1 MRARRLAGA
10 CGASILPALFVPFG
24 ARGAGMRFPT
34 PVKLAQGGLAVVLS
48 LGLALGGVPAQAW
61 AEVASD
67 GGGAAA
73 AEAVAQPGLE
83 SDGAPTS
90 GPSDK
95 GGAQA
100 QEHLDQFLR
109 DTRIISGGGDAVQK
123 SADGLSYDIGYKTKN
138 GSPNTSL
145 NFRPLV
151 NDKTYSYALTVEQN
165 AYVSAS
171 RGITSGRFNIVGRPV
186 GGDATVALTIRA
198 YAPGTSA
205 SAMEDGNARE
215 LAHATVT
222 LVLEPGP
229 TTYQVDLSPVDAKTG
244 KRVDATAVKVNEGNS
259 WGSSVRPND
268 QGLYELDSTKTYYVK
283 VTADG
288 YEDYEDGSF
297 RPAGN
302 GSAGIKLNPLA
313 FVDLSFRAV
322 DATGAQIKGA
332 KVVVRKGGYSGQ
344 VLSPQPDGSYRVVVG
359 QKLQV
364 SASADHYGQAT
375 RTLSVT
381 EGMAASQ
388 DVQLKLSEVVVSFVG
403 IDADGS
409 VDAGAKVTV
418 THVEEDPYGEDED
431 ETVTDRPGA
440 DGRYALA
447 LSDGPY
453 AVTITGSDGY
463 KARTTY
469 EPDGSKAEDLVRLK
483 LYDDPNQARV
493 DALARAL
500 DDALGAL
507 RPCYRKDKN
516 ANELV
521 RSLLAEKL
529 GKPALEGVTVS
540 VASTADP
547 QRVAADGSIGYRRSS
562 LDGSFHNPNVSCSFA
577 FAADDCT
584 AVSKPKSVTIGWDQ
598 DYFHSQMEVEGQAL
612 DTESILGGNS
622 SLDSVA
628 SDLALPSSLQ
638 ADQRKAYS
646 SVRWSSSDE
655 ATVDTA
661 GKVTRGA
668 VDKRVTLTATLV
680 PNDSNLNA
688 NVERAA
694 DFGSVTKV
702 FEVTVKADPEKVAS
716 ESARLQS
723 ALDDRFVYPNLSY
736 SSGGPIPANG
746 EGIDADLQLPTTRT
760 LGVDGKLDRVSYSS
774 STDAIKVNGYA
785 ARVVRPLPGEQEGEA
800 ELTCTIQSRE
810 NPEVRASKTLRL
822 SVKPLDSQEVGAAL
836 DLMARVKAGY
846 AAALA
851 AGQSPLGISKNLS
864 TFQKAYLDDSGE
876 LRWARNVSESSAH
889 AGVVPEQFPEYDSMG
904 SYDQARTFRSSNTKL
919 VLNETLQL
927 AWNADNSTMLSLF
940 SPQPTYN
947 QEVTVSSVLT
957 DERYSELARLRGDDP
972 VWGERLRSLVSQPV
986 SAQLRVLGTT
996 GVDAPRPQVEVKAS
1010 VIGRDAFGS
1019 PEVWAREAS
1028 YALDEGSTA
1037 DVLTERMLQGTGLA
1051 HESQNGQYGYYLS
1064 TISSPDGSRRLSY
1077 DQASG
1082 RYWQLFVN
1090 GVAADEGAGGITLKK
1105 GDSIVWCYSAYGD
1118 KLPEDDKRMVTAKVR
1133 VVGPGAGGADVSW
1146 VSSRELAVPE
1156 GTTAAQLSK
1165 QVLNDA
1171 GFDVDDGI
1179 YTISA
1184 RSGQTLPNGTSQL
1197 GAVQGQDG
1205 GWSWWQF
1212 FVNGEMSKEYASN
1225 YVLGPGDEIVWA
1237 YGTEKREY
1245 PKNDVTVD
1253 PGLSLPDW
1261 PSEWPGFRGEGEKGS
1276 TSAATPVEGGEA
1288 QWTFAPSAGEGA
1300 PSDPVLA
1307 GGRVFVARGDVL
1319 YALDATTGKE
1329 LGSAQLLT
1337 SVDSTARLVYDG
1349 GLVVVPLH
1357 GGRLQAVAAD
1367 SLKTKWAIKDALPG
1381 SNGLPQQSLSTL
1393 TVQGGYLYYGT
1404 AAADAGGG
1412 SQGGYLL
1419 CVSLRDGSIR
1429 WRRENSQTGFYWS
1442 GVTLV
1447 GGRAIVADDSGAVRV
1462 LDASDGRELGTLDLG
1477 ESSRAGV
1484 VASPDGKVI
1493 FVVTRDGVL
1502 HRLALGASGELRE
1515 EDRVRFSDY
1524 STSTPTLVGGRLY
1537 VGGRRLLNG
1546 RYAGGIYE
1554 IDASSMRVV
1563 SKAEVLKSGAALPGE
1578 VKSSPLVRTG
1588 EDGTYVYFTCNA
1600 LPGGVYLFRAGDSGA
1615 TLLYQP
1621 EAGRQQFGITSVV
1634 AGADGS
1640 LYYGNDS
1647 GMLFKLVGGG
1657 PIEQPKQRD
1666 QDGSGGASDRR
1677 GSGAHGNG
1685 GGASASGEGSGGATS
1700 SGVGVGSGGGT
1711 STAAG
1716 DGKGAASKS
1725 TGKSKDARSASE
1737 DDAASPRARRLPLWP
1752 IVGMAGGVAVLALCL
1767 AWCRRGDE
1775 GERA

>member
-1 MRARRLAGA
+1 
-10 CGASILPALFVPFG
+10 
-24 ARGAGMRFPT
+24 MRFPIT
-34 PVKLAQGGLAVVLS
+34 SELARGGLAFVLS
-48 LGLALGGVPAQAW
+48 ASLALGGVPTQAW
-61 AEVASD
+61 AELASD
-67 GGGAAA
+67 GGEATTTA
-73 AEAVAQPGLE
+73 AEEAAQPASE
-83 SDGAPTS
+83 PDGAS
-90 GPSDK
+90 GSEPSDE
-95 GGAQA
+95 GDAQA

-109 DTRIISGGGDAVQK
+109 GTRIISNGGDSVRK
-123 SADGLSYDIGYKTKN
+123 SDDGLSYVIGYKTKN

-215 LAHATVT
+215 LARATVT
-222 LVLEPGP
+222 LVLEPAPAVFEVGFAP
-229 TTYQVDLSPVDAKTG
+229 TDAKTG
-244 KRVDATAVKVNEGNS
+244 EAIESARVRVSEGES
-259 WGSSVRPND
+259 WGDEVRPNAR
-268 QGLYELDSTKTYYVK
+268 GLFELDSSKAYYVR
-283 VTADG
+283 VVADG
-288 YEDYEDGSF
+288 YEEYVNPKFTPAQAGSEGVEL
-297 RPAGN
+297 A
-302 GSAGIKLNPLA
+302 PLA
-313 FVDLSFRAV
+313 FVDLRFRAV
-322 DATGAQIKGA
+322 DAQGAPIDGA
-332 KVVVRKGGYSGQ
+332 SLSVRAGGYSGKA
-344 VLSPQPDGSYRVVVG
+344 VDPRLDGSYRVAVG

-364 SASADHYGQAT
+364 SASADHYGQAS
-375 RTLSVT
+375 RDLVAT
-381 EGMAASQ
+381 EGMAGTQ
-388 DVQLKLSEVVVSFVG
+388 DVQLRLKEVVVRFEG
-403 IDADGS
+403 LKPDGS

-736 SSGGPIPANG
+736 SSGDPIPANG

-785 ARVVRPLPGEQEGEA
+785 ARVVRPLPGQPTA
-800 ELTCTIQSRE
+800 DLELTCTVQSRE

-822 SVKPLDSQEVGAAL
+822 SVKPLDSQEVAAAL
-836 DLMARVKAGY
+836 DLMAKAKAGY

-876 LRWARNVSESSAH
+876 LRWARDVSESSAH

-904 SYDQARTFRSSNTKL
+904 SYDQARTFRSSDTKL

-1197 GAVQGQDG
+1197 GAVQGKDG

-1245 PKNDVTVD
+1245 PKNDVAVD

-1276 TSAATPVEGGEA
+1276 TSAVTPVEGGEA

-1367 SLKTKWAIKDALPG
+1367 SLKTKWAIKDALPE

-1600 LPGGVYLFRAGDSGA
+1600 RPGGVYLFRAGDSGA

-1621 EAGRQQFGITSVV
+1621 EAGQRQFGITSVV

-1647 GMLFKLVGGG
+1647 GALFKLVPGSQPEQPDPKGAQSDPKDGQSQGVGQSKGAGTPGGG
-1657 PIEQPKQRD
+1657 RSAGGKGTPTPGV
-1666 QDGSGGASDRR
+1666 GSRQS
-1677 GSGAHGNG
+1677 SN
-1685 GGASASGEGSGGATS
+1685 ASAPGSQATKSSAPGTGSTSASNTGEGSPSDHADAEAEVGQAAMRRPPAWPVVGMVGGA
-1700 SGVGVGSGGGT
+1700 V
-1711 STAAG
+1711 
-1716 DGKGAASKS
+1716 
-1725 TGKSKDARSASE
+1725 
-1737 DDAASPRARRLPLWP
+1737 
-1752 IVGMAGGVAVLALCL
+1752 VLLLCL
-1767 AWCRRGDE
+1767 AWRRRE
-1775 GERA
+1775 VGEE